1 MNINEDDLK
10 KAMMC
15 RIDLSKLINA
25 HKNEQDRKEAKA
37 YLTDIKKVFRELVLP
52 KLTSEVKFM
61 MICENKEDKNALNS
75 PDNSF
80 QIFIDNEDSFFKIVD
95 DFIKY
100 YML

>member
-1 MNINEDDLK
+1 MNINEEDLK

-25 HKNEQDRKEAKA
+25 HKNEEDRKEAKA

-61 MICENKEDKNALNS
+61 MICENKVDKNALNS

-80 QIFIDNEDSFFKIVD
+80 QIFIDNEDAFFKIVD

>member
-1 MNINEDDLK
+1 MNVSDEDLK

-15 RIDLSKLINA
+15 RIDLTKLINA
-25 HKNEQDRKEAKA
+25 HKNEEDRKEANA
-37 YLTDIKKVFRELVLP
+37 YLTDIKRVFRDLVVP

-61 MICENKEDKNALNS
+61 MICENKVDKTALNS

-80 QIFIDNEDSFFKIVD
+80 QIFIDNEESFFKIVD